1 MDEILEAPAKVS
13 VPEGTKPPES
23 IEPPAPLLKPF
34 FISPAEM
41 HDAAVL
47 LALGNRPMEEEM
59 EVIAAYYEE
68 QRKNIENFYAPRTEV
83 LRDSVDTRLRLLM
96 DKRDERAK
104 LKLELDDAQK
114 QSEEV
119 TFKIREARV
128 KRQLAWQR
136 ILKER
141 FERVRGF
148 FREREQ
154 KIVGELNQGRA
165 EIMNDADKQID
176 YMNKFYRLV
185 LNNRRDHAEGVSDRA
200 RHCEERRQD
209 IKRQLDEAQKEVG
222 LLREIGVTDFSA
234 TILLTFGLLALAGS
248 GGAAAS
254 LLSDRQPGNSLFAMM
269 LENLFRA
276 LDGLAP
282 PWNSVTKFLV
292 ILIAPVAGVLLLFAV
307 FAAFVWVAMK
317 VAGPYSETAARAR
330 SRRGR
335 GDEDEWAGSPV
346 IKYIKALTSQFPS
359 MEDFSADRQTYGR
372 MLSYFPY
379 LMLVVI
385 CLFLFTGVAVEDNKV
400 NLTVMVTGM
409 ALALLSATST
419 LLYVTYIIQ
428 PRWRAAAE
436 SYQSQKLTDGFFFRY
451 VRLNGEFFGLLV
463 LLVVALLAAAFLP
476 AVFPKNAERGISY
489 FEDGQ
494 YKHIAWGMVT
504 IFMLLASFGLSYG
517 VIQKGIFE
525 NVRELLRK
533 HKVFQNCV
541 ERYSYP
547 PLIEDMLNQLKPG
560 DQPGI
565 EDTLDTFLKRLD
577 SLEESSL
584 NYELSQIFS
593 PEEAALVA
601 SKARQWRWV
610 PRWVRRF
617 MRRLMVKER
626 GEADEAR
633 VPPESEPLMSLR
645 PIDYLDSEEAVGM
658 YEVGEIELADA
669 LQLSTS
675 LTEKIAELRRLLTSL
690 DSEIKSLLSDIEARK
705 AELAG
710 VEERKVV
717 TMSEVNS
724 NFRQDEVGFKKA
736 FRIGQQFKISQQS
749 NRAPVEG

>member
-1 MDEILEAPAKVS
+1 
-13 VPEGTKPPES
+13 
-23 IEPPAPLLKPF
+23 
-34 FISPAEM
+34 
-41 HDAAVL
+41 
-47 LALGNRPMEEEM
+47 
-59 EVIAAYYEE
+59 
-68 QRKNIENFYAPRTEV
+68 
-83 LRDSVDTRLRLLM
+83 
-96 DKRDERAK
+96 
-104 LKLELDDAQK
+104 
-114 QSEEV
+114 
-119 TFKIREARV
+119 
-128 KRQLAWQR
+128 
-136 ILKER
+136 
-141 FERVRGF
+141 
-148 FREREQ
+148 
-154 KIVGELNQGRA
+154 
-165 EIMNDADKQID
+165 
-176 YMNKFYRLV
+176 
-185 LNNRRDHAEGVSDRA
+185 
-200 RHCEERRQD
+200 
-209 IKRQLDEAQKEVG
+209 
-222 LLREIGVTDFSA
+222 
-234 TILLTFGLLALAGS
+234 
-248 GGAAAS
+248 
-254 LLSDRQPGNSLFAMM
+254 
-269 LENLFRA
+269 
-276 LDGLAP
+276 
-282 PWNSVTKFLV
+282 VTKFLV
-292 ILIAPVAGVLLLFAV
+292 ILIAPVVGVLLLFAV

-317 VAGPYSETAARAR
+317 VAGPYSETIARARAR

-359 MEDFSADRQTYGR
+359 MEDFSADRQAYGR

-436 SYQSQKLTDGFFFRY
+436 SYQSQKPTDGFFFRY
-451 VRLNGEFFGLLV
+451 VRLNAEFFALLA
-463 LLVVALLAAAFLP
+463 LLVVALLSAAFLP
-476 AVFPKNAERGISY
+476 AVFPKDAPKGISY

-494 YKHIAWGMVT
+494 YKHMAWGMVT

-533 HKVFQNCV
+533 HKAFQNCV

-547 PLIEDMLNQLKPG
+547 PLIEDMLGELKPG
-560 DQPGI
+560 DGPGI
-565 EDTLDTFLKRLD
+565 EDTLATFLERLD

-610 PRWVRRF
+610 PRWVRRL

-626 GEADEAR
+626 VEADEAR
-633 VPPESEPLMSLR
+633 VPPEIEPLMSLR
-645 PIDYLDSEEAVGM
+645 PIDYLDSEEAVEK
-658 YEVGEIELADA
+658 YEVSEIELADV
-669 LQLSTS
+669 LQFSKS
-675 LTEKIAELRRLLTSL
+675 LTEKIADLQKSLASL
-690 DSEIKSLLSDIEARK
+690 DIEIKSLLSDIEAK
-705 AELAG
+705 KTELAG

-736 FRIGQQFKISQQS
+736 FRIGQQFKLSQQL
-749 NRAPVEG
+749 NRGPVEG